1 MNENAFAGAG
11 IGGGVVVGVFQASF
25 RMVLGGDCA
34 VISGII
40 VGHWCATGITRYV
53 LTRF

>member
-1 MNENAFAGAG
+1 MRMHLQVQVL
-11 IGGGVVVGVFQASF
+11 VVVLLLVFFQASF

-53 LTRF
+53 LTRV